1 MRQKNDEMMGI
12 MFGHKT
18 VKSDMGNSNSRDSR
32 RKDEKP
38 RDSFVK
44 MRDSVKENKTAVK
57 TRKPQMVA
65 Q

>member
-1 MRQKNDEMMGI
+1 
-12 MFGHKT
+12 
-18 VKSDMGNSNSRDSR
+18 MGNSNSRDSR

-44 MRDSVKENKTAVK
+44 MRDSVKETKTAVK